1 MWHDA
6 ARTCLRAE
14 LRAKAVARHR
24 QQMALQQFKCFRAAM
39 ASTQVSSQSP
49 LVDCPSVAMCLE
61 DACFLQHQLRRF

>member
-1 MWHDA
+1 MMHVHA
-6 ARTCLRAE
+6 LCAE

-24 QQMALQQFKCFRAAM
+24 QQTVFDQLKCFRAAM

-61 DACFLQHQLRRF
+61 DAYFLQHQLHRF